1 MVARENLVHFLQENG
16 VHFET
21 IRHPPAYTAQEIAA
35 AEHVPGRFL
44 AKVVMVVADGRL
56 VMTVLPAT
64 HRLDLGK
71 LKEAL
76 KANEVRLAREEEFIG
91 LFPDCEVG
99 AMSPF
104 GNLYGVPTYVDKSL
118 AEDPEIYFLA
128 GTHQESIKISS
139 ADYARLA
146 QPILADFAVHA

>member
-21 IRHPPAYTAQEIAA
+21 IRHAPAYTAQEVAA
-35 AEHVPGRFL
+35 AEHVSGKFL

-64 HRLDLGK
+64 HRLDLDK

-76 KANEVRLAREEEFIG
+76 KASEARLAREDEFNDV
-91 LFPDCEVG
+91 FFDCAVG
-99 AMSPF
+99 AMPPF
-104 GNLYGVPTYVDKSL
+104 GCLYGIPTYADRSL
-118 AEDPEIYFLA
+118 AEDPELHFLA
-128 GTHQESIKISS
+128 GSHDESMKISY